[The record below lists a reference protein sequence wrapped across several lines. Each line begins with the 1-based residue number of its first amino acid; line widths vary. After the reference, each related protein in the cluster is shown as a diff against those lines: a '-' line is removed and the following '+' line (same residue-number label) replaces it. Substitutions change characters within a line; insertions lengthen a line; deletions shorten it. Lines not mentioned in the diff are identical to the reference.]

1 MSAILDRI
9 DERLL
14 RETAN
19 LHSIPKG
26 AYNIRKNGVGIARE
40 STANIEIRS
49 KADGTG
55 IDVTVKPGTKNE
67 SVHIPVILSAE
78 GFSDVVTNTF
88 DVGEGS
94 DILVVAGC
102 GVHNPGS
109 ADSRHDGIHE
119 FRIRRGA
126 RMRYVEK
133 HYGEGQGKGKRI
145 LNPVTVIDVEEGGTV
160 ELELV
165 QIRGVDST
173 TRETRISLSSAARLI
188 VTERLLTGGE
198 QEAMSRISVDLVGD
212 ESTARVVSRSVARG
226 RSTQVF
232 YFDLRGRSRC
242 RGHVQCDS
250 IIMDEAQVR
259 SIPEISAQHCEAQL
273 VHEAAIGRIAGEQ
286 LLKLMSLGL
295 TREEAESTILDGF
308 LK

>member
-9 DERLL
+9 DKRLL
-14 RETAN
+14 RETAG
-19 LHSIPKG
+19 LHSTPIG
-26 AYNIRKNGVGIARE
+26 AYNIRKNGAGIARE
-40 STANIEIRS
+40 STANIEITS
-49 KADGTG
+49 KADQSG
-55 IDVTVKPGTKNE
+55 IEVIVKPGTKNE

-78 GFSDVVTNTF
+78 GFFDVVTNTF
-88 DVGEGS
+88 DIGEES

-119 FRIRRGA
+119 FLIRKGA

-133 HYGEGQGKGKRI
+133 HYGEGQGKRI
-145 LNPVTVIDVEEGGTV
+145 LNPVTVINVEEGGV
-160 ELELV
+160 AELELV

-173 TRETRISLSSAARLI
+173 NRETKISLSRGARLI
-188 VTERLLTGGE
+188 VTERLLTNGE
-198 QEAMSRISVDLVGD
+198 QDAVSRISVDLVGD
-212 ESTARVVSRSVARG
+212 DSTARVISRSVARDK
-226 RSTQVF
+226 SSQVF
-232 YFDLRGRSRC
+232 YFGLIGRSRC

-250 IIMDEAQVR
+250 IIMNEAQVR
-259 SIPEISAQHCEAQL
+259 SIPEISAYHCDAQL

-295 TREEAESTILDGF
+295 TQEQAESTILDGF